1 MQQASLK
8 PAMRRGLWV
17 FVILV
22 VLAVLEYLLALVMK
36 SGNLPWMIIMNI
48 VDAALILY
56 FFMHMAQLWRKEE

>member
-22 VLAVLEYLLALVMK
+22 VLAVLEYLLALAMK

-56 FFMHMAQLWRKEE
+56 FFMHMAQLWRREE